1 MTRRRTPTARKVEVP
16 LVIPFK
22 NLIPLCLFLAFAVI
36 AVFPT
41 FAQERKKPETTASG
55 IRPDDPRFFPLKD
68 VKPGMK
74 GVGRTIFQGD
84 KMEEFGVDI
93 LGVLPGTPNADQSLI
108 VIRLN
113 GANVERTFVFA
124 GMSGSPVFV
133 DGKLLGAVAFSF
145 PFGKEPLG
153 MITPI
158 SQMAV
163 VFEEGAKPAQSSGY
177 TFRDLAE
184 NAPAAFFGIR
194 GLKPVKIDANAAK
207 AVPALTSCIGQT
219 FQPITTPL
227 TISGVPNDVFSSFAN
242 DFEAAGFKLV
252 AGPGS
257 PAPIAPLAKVDE
269 NTLAP
274 GKTVTVDLMRG
285 DMGISAAGTVTW
297 RDGDEIL
304 AFGHPFFSP
313 GGIGGVGFPM
323 TEGTVIT
330 VVPNLNNSFKM
341 TIPNAPVGV
350 MTQDR
355 SSAIQGRLGK
365 AAEMIPVTVNV
376 TTAMGKAKSYH
387 FEIVNDTFLTP
398 ILVNIGVTS
407 SLSATERSIGDLTLR
422 SEATISLEGQPP
434 LNLANSFTSNFNPG
448 VSLGVAVSQPL
459 AVLLNSGF
467 PNTKIRDV
475 TVNVTATDARQ
486 NGTLERLWANKLEV
500 RRGETIELRAFA
512 RNAYGQTFVER
523 IPLKIPEDARLGK
536 ATVLVGDGGS
546 VNSVDRRAGF
556 SVPNPQN
563 VGQLVKAINQLR
575 KNDRLYL
582 KLYRSENGAVVNNE
596 DLPSLPPS
604 YLSTISSN
612 RVSTGYFPISVATI
626 LERELEPARFT
637 IAGQQSLVIE
647 IIQ

>member
-1 MTRRRTPTARKVEVP
+1 MKVEVP
-16 LVIPFK
+16 TVRFSKVFIVL
-22 NLIPLCLFLAFAVI
+22 
-36 AVFPT
+36 AVFGLLLNGAAIPAV
-41 FAQERKKPETTASG
+41 AQTNVAPKGTGQRTIQG
-55 IRPDDPRFFPLKD
+55 DDPRFFPLKD

-74 GVGRTIFQGD
+74 GIGRTIFQGE
-84 KMEEFGVDI
+84 KLEEFGVDI

-108 VIRLN
+108 VVRLT

-124 GMSGSPVFV
+124 GMSGSPVFI

-158 SQMAV
+158 AQMAA
-163 VFEEGAKPAQSSGY
+163 VFEPGKQPAQSSGY

-184 NAPAAFFGIR
+184 NAPAAFFGLR
-194 GLKPVKIDANAAK
+194 GLKPVKIDANAVQ
-207 AVPALTSCIGQT
+207 AVPQLSSYLGQS
-219 FQPITTPL
+219 FQPIATPL
-227 TISGVPNDVFSSFAN
+227 SVSGVSPEVLNAFSR
-242 DFEAAGFKLV
+242 DFEAAGFRVV
-252 AGPGS
+252 AGPSS
-257 PAPIAPLAKVDE
+257 PAPIAPLGKVDE
-269 NTLAP
+269 NTLGP

-285 DMGISAAGTVTW
+285 DLGINAAGTVTW

-341 TIPNAPVGV
+341 TVPNAPVGI

-355 SSAIQGRLGK
+355 SAAIQGRLGVV
-365 AAEMIPVTVNV
+365 ADMIPVTVNV

-422 SEATISLEGQPP
+422 SDAIIALDGQAP
-434 LNLANSFTSNFNPG
+434 LNLSNSFTSNFNPANNVG
-448 VSLGVAVSQPL
+448 IAVAQPL

-467 PNTKIRDV
+467 PDTKVRSV
-475 TVNVTATDARQ
+475 TVNVTAIDARLS
-486 NGTLERLWANKLEV
+486 GTLERLWANKLEV
-500 RRGETIELRAFA
+500 KRGETIELQAFA
-512 RNAYGQTFVER
+512 RNAFGQVYVEK
-523 IPLKIPEDARLGK
+523 IPLTIPADARLGK
-536 ATVLVGDGGS
+536 ATVLVADGS
-546 VNSVDRRAGF
+546 SINIVDRRAGF

-563 VGQLVKAINQLR
+563 VGQLVRAINQLR

-582 KLYRSENGAVVNNE
+582 KLYRNENGAVVNNE

-612 RVSTGYFPISVATI
+612 RVSTGYFPLSIATI
-626 LERELEPARFT
+626 LEKELEPARFS
-637 IAGQQSLVIE
+637 ISGQQSLNIE